1 MNALL
6 IAATAVGLMQET
18 IYKTIGDTELTLYV
32 FCPSNTATDR
42 PAIVF
47 FHGGGWRGGSPRQ
60 FFPQCEHLAKRGM
73 VAVSAQYRL
82 GDMATCVTDAK
93 SAMRWVRAHA
103 AELGIDPQ
111 KIAAGGGSA
120 GGHLAA
126 CLAMID
132 GFDEP
137 GEDPQISTRPA
148 AMALFN
154 PALDIARFGGREEL
168 SPAQHVRAGLP
179 PTIIFHGTADTTVPF
194 ATVEEFTKAMRAAGN
209 ECELV
214 PYEGRKHAFF
224 NAGADLAATTAAAD
238 RFLVEL
244 GLLPAA
250 PGQVPVAE
258 RNGGK

>member
-6 IAATAVGLMQET
+6 IATTAAGLMQQ
-18 IYKTIGDTELTLYV
+18 INYKTVGETKLTLYV
-32 FCPSNTATDR
+32 FRSSDTATNR

-47 FHGGGWRGGSPRQ
+47 FHGGGWCGGSPQQ
-60 FFPQCEHLAKRGM
+60 FFPQCEHLAARGM
-73 VAVSAQYRL
+73 VAISAQYRL

-103 AELGIDPQ
+103 VELGIDPQ
-111 KIAAGGGSA
+111 KIVAGGGSA

-137 GEDPQISTRPA
+137 GEDSHVSTRPA
-148 AMALFN
+148 ALVLFN
-154 PALDIARFGGREEL
+154 PAVDVTRHHGQAEL

-194 ATVEEFTKAMRAAGN
+194 ATVVEFTKAMRATGN

-214 PYEGRKHAFF
+214 SFEGRQHSFF
-224 NAGADLAATTAAAD
+224 NTGVDRAATLEAAD
-238 RFLVEL
+238 RFLVKL
-244 GLLPAA
+244 GYLVEP
-250 PGQVPVAE
+250 P
-258 RNGGK
+258 R